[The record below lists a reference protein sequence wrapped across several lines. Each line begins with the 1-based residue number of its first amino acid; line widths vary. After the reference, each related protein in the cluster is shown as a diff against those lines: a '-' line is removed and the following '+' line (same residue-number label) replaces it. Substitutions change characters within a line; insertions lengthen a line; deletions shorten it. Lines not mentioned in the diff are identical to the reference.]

1 MNYFALLGVKAF
13 RGRTFPP
20 EDASKATSTTVVIS
34 EGLWQRAFRGDPN
47 ILGREVVIAGEKKT
61 IVGILPP
68 GFSVTPWKMDLDV

>member
-1 MNYFALLGVKAF
+1 
-13 RGRTFPP
+13 
-20 EDASKATSTTVVIS
+20 VIS